1 MGRGNDAA
9 DKVIKASAAEDQE
22 YLVIL
27 FDWLS
32 VNSSRVNSTHSVLP
46 CEGASM
52 LVSCKELASM
62 TQELKERN
70 VESSMT
76 CSTKSTENVVGGP
89 KSQGNRQRKY
99 PCRPW

>member
-9 DKVIKASAAEDQE
+9 DKVIKASTAEDRE

-32 VNSSRVNSTHSVLP
+32 VNSSRMNSTHSVLP

-52 LVSCKELASM
+52 LVSCKELASV

-70 VESSMT
+70 VENSMT
-76 CSTKSTENVVGGP
+76 CST
-89 KSQGNRQRKY
+89 
-99 PCRPW
+99 